1 MNGKKLSS
9 KDISILNKC
18 TQDCSAVCA
27 DQCPN
32 QAWGVAGNA
41 GKASAVAWDYKPK
54 SGSGIDDDS
63 DEDSDSDPDGDQDK
77 EGDLLYSFYGTQPMD
92 EQNPQFFEKSKTMQR
107 VLSRREAAA
116 LKRTRR
122 QVR

>member
-1 MNGKKLSS
+1 MVNSDYSLSS
-9 KDISILNKC
+9 NVSGANPSHGRPPTNRPRLRIP
-18 TQDCSAVCA
+18 SA
-27 DQCPN
+27 
-32 QAWGVAGNA
+32 
-41 GKASAVAWDYKPK
+41 AV
-54 SGSGIDDDS
+54 GDS